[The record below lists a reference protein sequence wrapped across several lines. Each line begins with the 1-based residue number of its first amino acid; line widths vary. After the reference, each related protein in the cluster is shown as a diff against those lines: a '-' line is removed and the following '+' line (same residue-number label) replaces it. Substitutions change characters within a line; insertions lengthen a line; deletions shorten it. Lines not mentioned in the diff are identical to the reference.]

1 MQEKLEKIDFFYRD
15 KKKICFHKK
24 RHFSADF
31 FKKEKKLS
39 EQNRRFVIR
48 EKKFLKLLTF
58 FQVSCLSFKELIAPF
73 TYFKYTT
80 LKTEFSLLPT
90 LQCRNFSI
98 NIEVDRKCR
107 YRKFILLY
115 CWLQN
120 YKCFF

>member
-48 EKKFLKLLTF
+48 ENISQAAYF
-58 FQVSCLSFKELIAPF
+58 FPSELF
-73 TYFKYTT
+73 VF
-80 LKTEFSLLPT
+80 
-90 LQCRNFSI
+90 
-98 NIEVDRKCR
+98 
-107 YRKFILLY
+107 
-115 CWLQN
+115 
-120 YKCFF
+120 